1 MPLGE
6 ALYPFPQR
14 ALVETLTVDC
24 AAFEDEVQVV
34 EVEGRAEVLVEVF
47 PGVGILVEGFP
58 EAGYLLEGFAGTGYL
73 LEGFTGTGYLLVG
86 FTGAGALLEGF
97 PEQVPYAEL
106 QPLPQYAD
114 ELPQYPYL
122 LPTC

>member
-73 LEGFTGTGYLLVG
+73 LVG